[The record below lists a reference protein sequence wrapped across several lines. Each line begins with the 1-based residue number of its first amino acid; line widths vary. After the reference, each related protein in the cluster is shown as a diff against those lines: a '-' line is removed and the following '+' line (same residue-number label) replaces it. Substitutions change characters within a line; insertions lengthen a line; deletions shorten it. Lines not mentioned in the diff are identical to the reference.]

1 MPRLAL
7 LSRIFIHMSFLDET
21 STTNALKQETD
32 LDHPLFE
39 TYIYFLFL
47 ALRCL
52 SSFLF
57 VVSYEDTELL
67 FEWKKDNGNKE
78 VLVSEE
84 LEIPQFILTD
94 YWTEANFSNFTSGKL
109 GACALVIRLVLHF
122 ELPENFSLVRR

>member
-1 MPRLAL
+1 
-7 LSRIFIHMSFLDET
+7 MSSATVCSSIADFHSYVLFRRNVDHEC
-21 STTNALKQETD
+21 

-39 TYIYFLFL
+39 TYIYLPFL
-47 ALRCL
+47 ALRSL

-67 FEWKKDNGNKE
+67 FEWKKDKGNKE

-109 GACALVIRLVLHF
+109 GACTLVIRLVLHF